1 MNVIANWT
9 KSKDCFLYGNTA
21 RKCKTTHDGMHHII
35 QSIFKVVGSLLTQQH
50 VSVLDC
56 IY

>member
-9 KSKDCFLYGNTA
+9 KSKDCFLYGNTEK
-21 RKCKTTHDGMHHII
+21 KCKTIHDGLHHII
-35 QSIFKVVGSLLTQQH
+35 LSIFKVVGSLLTKQH